1 MERRYLLDASQTQKE
16 CQRLESRNR
25 EIDEMFLSLYT
36 DKAKGILTEQRFMKL
51 TATLEQEQEANQKR
65 LQDLLLMMRHSDEQE
80 NEVRTV
86 PFPVSWTVK
95 MKKKQKET
103 QDILSYHS
111 QAAGCSDKARA
122 KASGGRQ
129 PIEECGRTGL

>member
-1 MERRYLLDASQTQKE
+1 MKS
-16 CQRLESRNR
+16 
-25 EIDEMFLSLYT
+25 
-36 DKAKGILTEQRFMKL
+36 ILFICHGNICRSPMAEFVMK
-51 TATLEQEQEANQKR
+51 
-65 LQDLLLMMRHSDEQE
+65 DL
-80 NEVRTV
+80 VV

-103 QDILSYHS
+103 QDILSYHT

>member
-1 MERRYLLDASQTQKE
+1 MNNTERLIGKMNDELAAFVAGLERLPVQDVIEKAGEIAVKTDMALLVEEAFLGPKE
-16 CQRLESRNR
+16 TKALLGMRMPLESLYQ
-25 EIDEMFLSLYT
+25 EYLKKDTGLS
-36 DKAKGILTEQRFMKL
+36 
-51 TATLEQEQEANQKR
+51 
-65 LQDLLLMMRHSDEQE
+65 
-80 NEVRTV
+80 V

-103 QDILSYHS
+103 QDILSYHT